1 MIVLCSDPKF
11 LVLFNFVTVIV
22 GCESLSNYD
31 EEKSNSVISARRIR
45 DERSVIIIA
54 KTLLVR

>member
-1 MIVLCSDPKF
+1 M
-11 LVLFNFVTVIV
+11 

-45 DERSVIIIA
+45 DESDCGEAVIHNGA
-54 KTLLVR
+54 TLDGLPEASIQR